1 MENTV
6 LSESQRTNL
15 RSDCLR
21 VLDNQPNFYS
31 SCFYFY
37 SEDVINLHEF
47 CISCKLYFVSSEF
60 FNLKRKIINDGVV
73 H

>member
-47 CISCKLYFVSSEF
+47 CIS
-60 FNLKRKIINDGVV
+60 
-73 H
+73 